1 MKFLPVGDNFH
12 LSNIKYNAKKGQ
24 LNSQNST
31 QDDAKNSCQV
41 TRDRGNLTE
50 EDANFRKRVREIT
63 AKRFSLTGVVNSK
76 RLRTTIQ
83 FESSLERDFIYL
95 LEYEDNVKYYLEQP
109 LEIKYVDSQGNN
121 RRYYPDFLIEYF
133 DGQIP
138 RLVEIKYE
146 STLISKGAEL
156 HEKFHAAKLFCEKKG
171 FEFCVITDLQIRSER
186 LIELNNYKFL
196 DRYKNFF
203 CNINKER
210 SAFPEFNTDLQLL
223 FSEMEKQKKITV
235 KNLLDEITDDKE
247 KQAELIF
254 LTWYMVSNNFLYT
267 NLKEKLT
274 LKSLVWLP

>member
-1 MKFLPVGDNFH
+1 M
-12 LSNIKYNAKKGQ
+12 
-24 LNSQNST
+24 
-31 QDDAKNSCQV
+31 
-41 TRDRGNLTE
+41 TRDRGDLLE
-50 EDANFRKRVREIT
+50 EDANFSKRVREIT

-76 RLRTTIQ
+76 RLKTTIQ

-95 LEYEDNVKYYLEQP
+95 LEYDDNVKYYLEQP
-109 LEIKYVDSQGNN
+109 LEIKYVDSQGND

-133 DGQIP
+133 NEQIP

-156 HEKFHAAKLFCEKKG
+156 REKFHAAKLFCENKG

-186 LIELNNYKFL
+186 VIELNNYKFL

-203 CNINKER
+203 CNINKED

-235 KNLLDEITDDKE
+235 ENLLNEITDDKE

-274 LKSLVWLP
+274 LKSLIWLP